1 MEASVRAGTVEIL
14 DRERLAARLG
24 VPMSGIAAFCD
35 RWGVEELA
43 LFGSVLRDDFGPDS
57 DIDFLVRFK
66 PGRTPGLFVAA
77 QIRRELADMCR
88 RRVDLVHRPTI
99 ERSRNYIRREKILES
114 ARVVYA
120 TCGIRIPVGHG
131 SRRQKG
137 RVVHGGH
144 VVRGGIIVHG

>member
-1 MEASVRAGTVEIL
+1 MEASVRAGTVEML

-57 DIDFLVRFK
+57 DIDVLVRFK

-77 QIRRELADMCR
+77 KIRRELADMCR

-99 ERSRNYIRREKILES
+99 ERSRNYIRRKKILES

-120 TCGIRIPVGHG
+120 T
-131 SRRQKG
+131 
-137 RVVHGGH
+137 
-144 VVRGGIIVHG
+144 